1 MNLESKSVV
10 KELRRMVSEDDT
22 THAFLGWLSEYTRN
36 AENAHVELAERGATK
51 WGRENIDEEMIVSR
65 QDVISVMKSLDELK
79 LGRFIVGRRGAE
91 SRFEFWTSRV
101 QIGQAAMGQIDRIDI
116 DEEIVELEEEDVI
129 EAHRMLIANAL
140 GKPISAV
147 RIKIK

>member
-1 MNLESKSVV
+1 
-10 KELRRMVSEDDT
+10 MVSEDDT

>member
-1 MNLESKSVV
+1 MESKSVV
-10 KELRRMVSEDDT
+10 LELRRMVSEDDT
-22 THAFLGWLSEYTRN
+22 MHAFLGWLSEYTRN
-36 AENAHVELAERGATK
+36 TENAHVELAERNATK
-51 WGRENIDEEMIVSR
+51 WARENIDAEMLVSR
-65 QDVISVMKSLDELK
+65 QDVIFIMKRLDELK

-101 QIGQAAMGQIDRIDI
+101 QIGQAAMGKIDRIDI
-116 DEEIVELEEEDVI
+116 DEEIVELDEEDVI

-147 RIKIK
+147 RIKIKE

>member
-1 MNLESKSVV
+1 
-10 KELRRMVSEDDT
+10 MVSEDDT

-36 AENAHVELAERGATK
+36 AENAQVELAERGATK
-51 WGRENIDEEMIVSR
+51 WGRENINEEMIVSR

-147 RIKIK
+147 RIKIKE

>member
-1 MNLESKSVV
+1 
-10 KELRRMVSEDDT
+10 MVSEDDT
-22 THAFLGWLSEYTRN
+22 MHAFCGWLSEYTRN

-65 QDVISVMKSLDELK
+65 QDVISIMKSLDELK

-101 QIGQAAMGQIDRIDI
+101 QIGQAAMEQIDRIDI

-147 RIKIK
+147 RIKIKE

>member
-1 MNLESKSVV
+1 
-10 KELRRMVSEDDT
+10 MVSEDDT
-22 THAFLGWLSEYTRN
+22 AHAFLGWLSEYTRN

-101 QIGQAAMGQIDRIDI
+101 QLGQAAMGQIDRIDI

-147 RIKIK
+147 RIKIKE

>member
-1 MNLESKSVV
+1 MDSKSAV
-10 KELRRMVSEDDT
+10 KELRRMLARDDAM
-22 THAFLGWLSEYTRN
+22 HAFLGWLSEYTRN
-36 AENAHVELAERGATK
+36 AENASVELAEREATK
-51 WGRENIDEEMIVSR
+51 WGRGNIDEAMIVSR
-65 QDVISVMKSLDELK
+65 QDVISIMKSLDELK

-116 DEEIVELEEEDVI
+116 DEDVVTLEEEDVL

-140 GKPISAV
+140 GKSISAV
-147 RIKIK
+147 RIKIKE